1 LTVPVAP
8 DAAPNKLTLRQL
20 GNTRRAAALLQ
31 RVVEAAP
38 RFAQLLSG
46 ASPGPHEGEEILS
59 LLPEGKTA
67 DEKFV
72 YAVELEGV
80 CIGCVDLIRDY
91 PDTNTAHIGL
101 LLLAQAYEGCGLGS
115 ASLAHIEALVRTWP
129 ECSRLRVGI
138 VERNA
143 RALAFWTR
151 HGFVPTGESKP
162 YGVDPIGSRVLIYA
176 KPLA

>member
-1 LTVPVAP
+1 MRA
-8 DAAPNKLTLRQL
+8 L
-20 GNTRRAAALLQ
+20 GNTPRGAALLQ

-46 ASPGPHEGEEILS
+46 AAPGPHEGEEILS

-67 DEKFV
+67 DDKFV
-72 YAVELEGV
+72 YSVELDGV
-80 CIGCVDLIRDY
+80 CIGCIDLIRGY
-91 PDTNTAHIGL
+91 PDAATAHIGL

-115 ASLAHIEALVRTWP
+115 ASLARIETLVRAWP

-151 HGFVPTGESKP
+151 HGFAPTGESRP
-162 YGVDPIGSRVLIYA
+162 YGVDPIGSRVLFYA
-176 KPLA
+176 KPLD

>member
-1 LTVPVAP
+1 MPVSP
-8 DAAPNKLTLRQL
+8 DAAPGDLTLRPL
-20 GNTRRAAALLQ
+20 GNTPRGAALLQ

-46 ASPGPHEGEEILS
+46 AAPGPHEGEEILS
-59 LLPEGKTA
+59 LLPDGKTA
-67 DEKFV
+67 DDKFV
-72 YAVELEGV
+72 YAVELDGV
-80 CIGCVDLIRDY
+80 CIGCVDLIRGY
-91 PDTNTAHIGL
+91 PDAQTAHIGL

-115 ASLAHIEALVRTWP
+115 ASLARIETLVHAWP

-151 HGFVPTGESKP
+151 HGFAPTGETKP

-176 KPLA
+176 KPLG